1 MFKLSTKGRYGTR
14 ALLDIALHQQQGPV
28 KLNDTANRQ
37 AISARYLEH
46 LMVQL
51 AANGFVRSIRGRSG
65 GFMLA
70 RSPSDT
76 PLSEVLE
83 VLEGPASVVE
93 CTKDPTVCERA
104 PTCVARDVWSDLS
117 GIMHDYLHRI
127 TLEDLCNRHLEK
139 QKSGK
144 EMYYI

>member
-28 KLNDTANRQ
+28 KLNDTANRL
-37 AISARYLEH
+37 ATSARYLEH
-46 LMVQL
+46 LMVRL

-65 GFMLA
+65 GFVLA

-76 PLSEVLE
+76 HLSEVLE

-93 CTKDPTVCERA
+93 CTKDPAVCERSHSCA
-104 PTCVARDVWSDLS
+104 ARDVWSDLS
-117 GIMHDYLHRI
+117 RIMHDYLHQI
-127 TLEDLCNRHLEK
+127 TLEDMCTRHLEK

>member
-1 MFKLSTKGRYGTR
+1 
-14 ALLDIALHQQQGPV
+14 
-28 KLNDTANRQ
+28 
-37 AISARYLEH
+37 
-46 LMVQL
+46 
-51 AANGFVRSIRGRSG
+51 
-65 GFMLA
+65 MLA